1 MFNFK
6 KRKVWIFSL
15 VGVLCLISYLN
26 YAINKY
32 SLLKTSKEFQRYE
45 ENKLAEISLDQEKS
59 KQEEVKQNPIKDE
72 SNRMVE
78 ETSSNQAEEIQVT
91 DSHQNTIN
99 DIVSATSSN
108 IQNTITNNK
117 NMKRTNYF
125 IESRLSTNMERERAV
140 EWLNEII
147 NNERTDENSKKAA
160 NDEKMKLIDVMSRE
174 KIVENLIKA
183 KGFEEALV
191 FITDHSVHVIVETEK
206 LTDSDMAKILDIVV
220 RETNTPL
227 DNIKILNKY

>member
-78 ETSSNQAEEIQVT
+78 ETSANQAEEIQVT